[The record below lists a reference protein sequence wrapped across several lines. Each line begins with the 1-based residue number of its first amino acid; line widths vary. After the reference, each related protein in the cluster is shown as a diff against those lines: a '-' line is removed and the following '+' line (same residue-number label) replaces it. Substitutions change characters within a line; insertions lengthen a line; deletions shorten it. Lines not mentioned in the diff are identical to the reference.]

1 MVRKRRG
8 RGEGSISER
17 ADGLWEA
24 KVSLGY
30 DGQEKRRRKTVYGKT
45 KAEVQ
50 NKLRELQHS
59 GAMGTLAVGGKLTV
73 AQYLEHWLNGPAK
86 ESVGQTTWPRYEQ
99 LIRLRINP
107 FIGGIRL
114 TLLTAMQV
122 EQMLADLRTA
132 GVSARGRQMAVNVL
146 SGAMKHA
153 TRIRP
158 PLIPFNPVTS
168 VAKPRP
174 PKPEIKPFT
183 PDQVGQLF
191 EAALT
196 DRLFALYLMAI
207 DTGMREGELFAVQ
220 WDDIDFAGASVM
232 VQRAL
237 KEVNGKVW
245 VEDLKTNK
253 SRRRIDLS
261 SATLDALSAHRK
273 HQLAEG
279 NAGNLVFCAPEGGYL
294 RRPNLAR
301 RLFHPLLKRAG
312 LPRIRFHDLRHTA
325 ATLLLLA
332 DERTKVVS
340 ERLGHSS
347 TTTTETTYQHVL
359 PTMQKQAAAR
369 MNQILGQL
377 IPPKP
382 TGENGRNK
390 VVQTPQPGISKKE
403 KESQVAVALSL
414 RK

>member
-1 MVRKRRG
+1 MARKRRG
-8 RGEGSISER
+8 RGEGSISQR
-17 ADGLWEA
+17 PDGLWEA

-30 DGQEKRRRKTVYGKT
+30 DGEGKRRRKTIYGKT

-50 NKLRELQHS
+50 EKLRELQNS
-59 GAMGTLAVGGKLTV
+59 GVIGTLAVGGKLTV

-86 ESVGQTTWPRYEQ
+86 ETVGLTTWPRYEQ
-99 LIRLRINP
+99 LIRLRVNP
-107 FIGGIRL
+107 FIGGVRL
-114 TLLTAMQV
+114 TLLTAMHV

-146 SGAMKHA
+146 SAALKHA
-153 TRIRP
+153 ARVRP
-158 PLIPFNPVTS
+158 PLIPFNPVAS

-174 PKPEIKPFT
+174 PKPEIRPFT
-183 PDQVGQLF
+183 PDQLGQLF
-191 EAALT
+191 QASVT

-220 WDDIDFAGASVM
+220 WDDIDFAGAGVM

-237 KEVNGKVW
+237 KEVRGKLW

-261 SATLDALSAHRK
+261 PATLQALHEHRK
-273 HQLAEG
+273 RQLAEG
-279 NAGNLVFCAPEGGYL
+279 NAGKLVFCARKAAT
-294 RRPNLAR
+294 RRPNLAQR
-301 RLFHPLLKRAG
+301 FFHPMLKRAG

-332 DERTKVVS
+332 NERTKVVS
-340 ERLGHSS
+340 ERLGHAS
-347 TTTTETTYQHVL
+347 TTTTEATYQHVL
-359 PTMQKQAAAR
+359 PTMQKQAAEK

-377 IPPKP
+377 MPRKAA
-382 TGENGRNK
+382 GENGRN
-390 VVQTPQPGISKKE
+390 
-403 KESQVAVALSL
+403 
-414 RK
+414 